1 MRIPA
6 RVLPAILASM
16 LLLVFAS
23 IPARADEEGHF
34 DRTLTV
40 SGPVNLDV
48 ATGSGDIV
56 VHPGASGTVAIHAKL
71 HASGWHM
78 GADIDQRIHQ
88 IETNPPIEQNGNTI
102 RIGHTNDEDRDLYRN
117 ISISYDVTVPS
128 QTQLRS
134 ASGSGDERIEGIS
147 GPADAASGSG
157 SLQLA
162 NIGAETHAR
171 SGSGDIELTSIR
183 GSVKASTGS
192 GSIHATGIAGG
203 FTASSG
209 SGDVRVEQTA
219 AGDVEV
225 GTGSGTVEV
234 KGANGAVRVQTGSGN
249 IMAQG
254 QPSGNWTLRTAS
266 GDLDVQ
272 FPPSAGYE
280 LSAHTGSGSIHTTAE
295 LTTTGTIS
303 SRALHGKVHG
313 GGSLVDVST
322 SSGSINIH

>member
-6 RVLPAILASM
+6 RVFPAILVST

-23 IPARADEEGHF
+23 VPVHADEEGHF

-40 SGPVNLDV
+40 TGPVNLDV
-48 ATGSGDIV
+48 QTGSGDIV
-56 VHPGASGTVAIHAKL
+56 VHPGASGTVVIHAKL

-78 GADIDQRIHQ
+78 GGDIDQRIHQ
-88 IETNPPIEQNGNTI
+88 IETNPPIEQTGNTI
-102 RIGHTNDEDRDLYRN
+102 RIGHTNDRDLYRN

-134 ASGSGDERIEGIS
+134 ASGSGDERIEGIT

-157 SLQLA
+157 NLQLT

-183 GSVKASTGS
+183 GSVKATTGS
-192 GSIHATGIAGG
+192 GSIHATGIEGG
-203 FTASSG
+203 FTGSSG

-225 GTGSGTVEV
+225 GTGSGTVELH
-234 KGANGAVRVQTGSGN
+234 GANGAVRVQTGGGN
-249 IMAQG
+249 IVAQG
-254 QPSGNWTLRTAS
+254 QPKGNWTLRTGS
-266 GDLDVQ
+266 GDVDVQ
-272 FPPSAGYE
+272 FPASAAYE
-280 LSAHTGSGSIHTTAE
+280 LSAHSGSGSIHTTAQ

-303 SRALHGKVHG
+303 PRALHGTVHG
-313 GGSLVDVST
+313 GGSLVEVST

>member
-6 RVLPAILASM
+6 RFLPAILVST

-23 IPARADEEGHF
+23 IPVHADEQGHF
-34 DRTLTV
+34 DKTLTV
-40 SGPVNLDV
+40 TGPVNLDV
-48 ATGSGDIV
+48 QTGSGDIA
-56 VHPGASGTVAIHAKL
+56 VHPGGSGTVEIHAKI

-78 GADIDQRIHQ
+78 SGDVDQRIHQ
-88 IETNPPIEQNGNTI
+88 IETNPPIEQDGNTI
-102 RIGHTNDEDRDLYRN
+102 RIGHTDDRDLYRN
-117 ISISYDVTVPS
+117 ISISYDLTVPS
-128 QTQLRS
+128 NTQLRS
-134 ASGSGDERIEGIS
+134 ASGSGGERIQGIS
-147 GPADAASGSG
+147 GPADVSSGSG
-157 SLQLA
+157 SLQLT

-171 SGSGDIELTSIR
+171 SGSGDIELTSIH
-183 GSVKASTGS
+183 GSAKVATGS

-225 GTGSGTVEV
+225 ATGSGTVEL
-234 KGANGAVRVQTGSGN
+234 KGANGAVRVQTGSGS
-249 IMAQG
+249 IVAQG
-254 QPSGNWTLRTAS
+254 QPGGHWMLRTAS

-280 LSAHTGSGSIHTTAE
+280 LSARTGSGSIHTTAE
-295 LTTTGTIS
+295 LTTTGTINPHTV
-303 SRALHGKVHG
+303 HGTVHG
-313 GGSLVDVST
+313 GGALVELST